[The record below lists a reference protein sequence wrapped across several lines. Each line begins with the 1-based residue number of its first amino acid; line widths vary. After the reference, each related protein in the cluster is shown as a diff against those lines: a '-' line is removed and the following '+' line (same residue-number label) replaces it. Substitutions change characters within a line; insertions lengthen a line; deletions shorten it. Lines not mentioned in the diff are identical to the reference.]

1 LTSISPIRHAIAIA
15 AVYEWFMKLTH
26 RYRAIEAADPSGA
39 TCRQCARELR
49 TAELQDMR
57 ERAFQLGTF
66 GTLTFDELLC
76 PECFGALPRTE
87 RADWARLEHLVDI

>member
-1 LTSISPIRHAIAIA
+1 
-15 AVYEWFMKLTH
+15 MKPSH

-39 TCRQCARELR
+39 ICRQCVRELR
-49 TAELQDMR
+49 TAELQNMR

-76 PECFGALPRTE
+76 AECVGALPRTE
-87 RADWARLEHLVDI
+87 RADWARLEHLVDM

>member
-1 LTSISPIRHAIAIA
+1 
-15 AVYEWFMKLTH
+15 MKLTH

-49 TAELQDMR
+49 TAELRDMR
-57 ERAFQLGTF
+57 ELAFQLGTF

-76 PECFGALPRTE
+76 PASERCLERRDRTG
-87 RADWARLEHLVDI
+87 RV